1 MSGSFVQNFSF
12 LVKGPIRACRRVS
25 LFTALMTGQ
34 CPVFVFYC
42 CWLGVVVSSFL
53 LLFYVTAAI
62 FQLYKKLNS
71 TATYSCIGSLPS
83 NGLTFSMSVQTVG
96 NKYVMF
102 CYAGRYSVYICAIRK
117 KIHLTLPTSVG
128 PKPGW
133 KRRRVMHFVRY

>member
-12 LVKGPIRACRRVS
+12 LLKGPIRACRRVS

-102 CYAGRYSVYICAIRK
+102 CYAGNITVFHVDAHCRNS
-117 KIHLTLPTSVG
+117 LTTDAFFCCINSG
-128 PKPGW
+128 T
-133 KRRRVMHFVRY
+133 